1 MNKQELEEVLLLN
14 KVPKDLYSLS
24 GGLPNE
30 SYCLEKEKNRW
41 HVYYSERGIKTSVG
55 YFENEE
61 AACEC
66 LLKEIRK
73 IVSIV
78 QLFFYNK
85 YIRTEYCLSKDLERI
100 IFMVFDA
107 VKMMRS
113 FVEKILKGG
122 IPDAKIGIK
131 SGNLFKDFP

>member
-14 KVPKDLYSLS
+14 KVPKELYSLS
-24 GGLPNE
+24 GGLPHE

-122 IPDAKIGIK
+122 IPDTKIGIK